1 MRHPNLVFR
10 MKKIVT
16 IIGARPQ
23 IIKAAAISRVIKTYF
38 STQIEEIIVH
48 TGQHYDPEMSEV
60 FFTEL
65 QIPKPN
71 FNLKVGSGNHGV
83 QTAKMIEGIEQILLS
98 EKPDYIILYGDTNS
112 TLAGSIAASKLHI
125 PIVHIEAGLRSFNK
139 QMPEEINRIL
149 TDHCAAI
156 LCSPTQAGLDNL
168 EKEGFS
174 LNNQFPFTSDNPGVF
189 NVGDV
194 MFDNSL
200 FFSELAEKQT
210 ILKSIGIDHK
220 PFVLTTLHRNANT
233 DDTERLTDIISSF
246 LELSETNKVPF
257 VLPIHPRTQK
267 QMDLLLPAVIKQRLQ
282 ESEYLKIIPPVS
294 FLEMVLL
301 EKNASLVITD
311 SGGVQKE
318 AYFFKKPCLILRP
331 ETEWV
336 EIVASGAALLCDA
349 DVQKIKEGF
358 QYFYFQKPS
367 IQFLPLYGNG
377 DAAQKILELMLAN
390 HGN

>member
-1 MRHPNLVFR
+1 

-23 IIKAAAISRVIKTYF
+23 IIKAAAISRAICTHF

-60 FFTEL
+60 FFNEL

-71 FNLKVGSGNHGV
+71 FNLKVGSGNHGA

-112 TLAGSIAASKLHI
+112 TLAGSIAASKLHV

-149 TDHCAAI
+149 TDHCSTI

-174 LNNQFPFTSDNPGVF
+174 LSNQAPFTSDNPGVF

-210 ILKSIGIDHK
+210 ILQLIDIENK
-220 PFVLTTLHRNANT
+220 PFILTTLHRNANT
-233 DDTERLTDIISSF
+233 DDPKRLTDIISS
-246 LELSETNKVPF
+246 LVALSETNEIPF

-267 QMDLLLPAVIKQRLQ
+267 QMDLLLPDVLKQSLTQ
-282 ESEYLKIIPPVS
+282 SKYLKIVPPVS
-294 FLEMVLL
+294 FLDMVLL
-301 EKNASLVITD
+301 EKNASLIITD

-318 AYFFKKPCLILRP
+318 AYFFQKPCLILRP

-349 DVQKIKEGF
+349 NAEKIKAGF
-358 QYFYFQKPS
+358 QYFYFQKPV

-377 DAAQKILELMLAN
+377 DAAQKILNLILKN

>member
-1 MRHPNLVFR
+1 VFR

-23 IIKAAAISRVIKTYF
+23 IIKAAAISRAIKTSF
-38 STQIEEIIVH
+38 SAQIQEIIVH

-60 FFTEL
+60 FFDEL

-71 FNLKVGSGNHGV
+71 YNLNVGSGNHGA
-83 QTAKMIEGIEQILLS
+83 QTAKMMVGIEDILLS
-98 EKPDYIILYGDTNS
+98 EQPDYIILYGDTNS

-139 QMPEEINRIL
+139 NMPEEINRIL
-149 TDHCAAI
+149 TDHCSTI
-156 LCSPTQAGLDNL
+156 LCSPTQAGIDNL
-168 EKEGFS
+168 QKEGFS
-174 LNNQFPFTSDNPGVF
+174 LHNKAPFTADAPGVF
-189 NVGDV
+189 NLGDV

-200 FFSELAEKQT
+200 CFSELSNKQM
-210 ILKSIGIDHK
+210 ILQSLGINNQ

-233 DDTERLTDIISSF
+233 DDEKRLTAIITAI
-246 LELSETNKVPF
+246 LDLSEQNELLF

-267 QMDLLLPAVIKQRLQ
+267 QINAVLSAEVLQRVTH
-282 ESEYLKIIPPVS
+282 SKYLKIIAPVS
-294 FLEMVLL
+294 FLDMVLL
-301 EKNASLVITD
+301 EKNAVLVITD

-331 ETEWV
+331 ETEWI
-336 EIVASGAALLCDA
+336 EIIESGAALLCDA
-349 DVQKIKEGF
+349 DTDLIRNGFDHFYRHKPEIK
-358 QYFYFQKPS
+358 
-367 IQFLPLYGNG
+367 FLPLYGEG
-377 DAAQKILELMLAN
+377 DAAHKILELILSN